1 MTHLGNLPFSRPAG
15 LILATAII
23 ALAPVLALDTGV
35 DGAGPS
41 TVLGDDRWDSS
52 VLDLDLVLR

>member
-1 MTHLGNLPFSRPAG
+1 MTHLGYLPFGRFAG
-15 LILATAII
+15 LILATAIV
-23 ALAPVLALDTGV
+23 ALAPVLALGTAAA
-35 DGAGPS
+35 GAGPL